1 MDHERSERGEPGRE
15 GAESAPFMEA
25 PAAPTESSESTEQ
38 TERSWNP
45 AQGDRSFGYGS
56 DVQPSGG
63 TATESPDDDEPMP
76 DRMAETDLA
85 GE

>member
-1 MDHERSERGEPGRE
+1 MDHERSDQGEPGRE

-25 PAAPTESSESTEQ
+25 PTTPSESTEP

-56 DVQPSGG
+56 DVVPSGA

>member
-1 MDHERSERGEPGRE
+1 MDHERSDQVEPGRE

-25 PAAPTESSESTEQ
+25 PAHPGETDEQ